1 MTNKTYFT
9 NFESE
14 SIIPSIKK
22 YLFHQRMVDFLNKLE
37 ISDQQYKTNGTV
49 RDDNY
54 KGNLLFTMKDFVSF
68 VRHCQSVYFMSTR
81 LLKYKIYGVRV
92 PQLQLS

>member
-1 MTNKTYFT
+1 MLHLHHCFIYMEITIEYNDKQDIFT

-54 KGNLLFTMKDFVSF
+54 KGNFLFPRRTLC
-68 VRHCQSVYFMSTR
+68 H
-81 LLKYKIYGVRV
+81 L
-92 PQLQLS
+92 